1 MKVIGITCSINAK
14 KIYLNRGYVQ
24 KIVSLGFFPLLINPD
39 MLIFKE
45 RIVNNVSA
53 LIISGGE
60 DINPQFYGEK
70 NTACKNIIP
79 DERIEAE
86 MELLD
91 IFLPTQKP
99 VLGICYG
106 MQLINVFFGG
116 SLFQNI
122 KSSINHRIDEHKVEI
137 FVDFPLKRGKFTVN
151 SSHHQAVKRLGKGLE
166 VFCKAEDDI
175 VEGFYLKGHPF
186 FVGVQ
191 WHPERD
197 IGEISSNLWQIF
209 SKSIQ

>member
-14 KIYLNRGYVQ
+14 KVYLNRDYIR
-24 KIVSLGFFPLLINPD
+24 KIVSLGFFPLLITPD

-45 RIVNNVSA
+45 QIVNNVSA

-70 NTACKNIIP
+70 NVACRNIIL
-79 DERIEAE
+79 DERVKSEI
-86 MELLD
+86 ELLD
-91 IFLPTQKP
+91 AFLLTQKP

-106 MQLINVFFGG
+106 MQLMNIFLGG

-122 KSSINHRIDEHKVEI
+122 KSSINHRKSNHEVEI
-137 FVDFPLKRGKFTVN
+137 LADFPLKRGKFPVN
-151 SSHHQAVKRLGKGLE
+151 SSHHQAVNRLGKGLE
-166 VFCKAEDDI
+166 VFCKAEDEI

-197 IGEISSNLWQIF
+197 SGEASLNLWKIF
-209 SKSIQ
+209 VKKIQ